1 MDASRGFAPI
11 ESGDARLLVL
21 GSLPGQKSLSDQQYY
36 AHPQNA
42 FWPIMRELFGVDG
55 SYEERFEGLVANRV
69 ALWDVLQAS
78 VRPGSLD
85 ADIRQDTALV
95 NDFETFLGT
104 HVKIELIAFNGKKAE
119 QLFHGMAS
127 LTCIDHLR
135 LVGLPSTSPAFAA
148 MSYAGKLD
156 VWRTGLAPVSQVDD

>member
-55 SYEERFEGLVANRV
+55 SYEERCEGLVANRV

-119 QLFHGMAS
+119 QLFHRMAS

-135 LVGLPSTSPAFAA
+135 LVGLPSTSPAFAT

-156 VWRTGLAPVSQVDD
+156 AWRTGLAPVSQVDD